1 MSKLPDDLIG
11 QYWRQANQRDDSWMP
26 FIHVRFARAIEA
38 AATEPL
44 LHRIAELERKSDQDD
59 ETILW
64 QAKEISEKIDKLAE
78 LERLRSEDHA
88 HAIDMAVEIERLKR
102 QLEEARTGNS

>member
-1 MSKLPDDLIG
+1 MSKLTDDEIRRIELTVHG
-11 QYWRQANQRDDSWMP
+11 YTRQPLDLKA
-26 FIHVRFARAIEA
+26 FARAIEA

-44 LHRIAELERKSDQDD
+44 LQRI
-59 ETILW
+59 
-64 QAKEISEKIDKLAE
+64 AE

-102 QLEEARTGNS
+102 QLEEARKQALKEAIEAAHGSKE